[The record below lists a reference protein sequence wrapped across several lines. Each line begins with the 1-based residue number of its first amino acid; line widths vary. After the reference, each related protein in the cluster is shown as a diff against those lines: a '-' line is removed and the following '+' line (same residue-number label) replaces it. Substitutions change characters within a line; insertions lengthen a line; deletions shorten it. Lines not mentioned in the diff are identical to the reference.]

1 MRKQG
6 AGKFPA
12 LILYNEMMTVPGK
25 NLFSQIGNQTV
36 KNTCCKECADTLGNK
51 IRQNAEVMV
60 ENTFCLSKDAQTAGC
75 GGCSGQKYTSH
86 VWPVSYTHLDVYKRQ
101 GLYTCLQVLLCFFYE
116 ALYRAQ
122 GGMGHFP

>member
-36 KNTCCKECADTLGNK
+36 KNTCCKECTDTLGNK

-60 ENTFCLSKDAQTAGC
+60 ENTFCLSKDARVMYGSPETEIRE
-75 GGCSGQKYTSH
+75 SPEVISVNPSSRY
-86 VWPVSYTHLDVYKRQ
+86 
-101 GLYTCLQVLLCFFYE
+101 
-116 ALYRAQ
+116 
-122 GGMGHFP
+122 

>member
-12 LILYNEMMTVPGK
+12 LILYNEMMTVLGK

-36 KNTCCKECADTLGNK
+36 KNTCCKECTDTLGNK

-75 GGCSGQKYTSH
+75 GAAADKSIRVMYGSPETEIRESPEVISVNPSSRY
-86 VWPVSYTHLDVYKRQ
+86 
-101 GLYTCLQVLLCFFYE
+101 
-116 ALYRAQ
+116 
-122 GGMGHFP
+122 

>member
-60 ENTFCLSKDAQTAGC
+60 A
-75 GGCSGQKYTSH
+75 
-86 VWPVSYTHLDVYKRQ
+86 VSYTHLTLPTTERV
-101 GLYTCLQVLLCFFYE
+101 
-116 ALYRAQ
+116 
-122 GGMGHFP
+122 

>member
-36 KNTCCKECADTLGNK
+36 KNTCCKECTDTLGNK

-75 GGCSGQKYTSH
+75 GGCSGTK
-86 VWPVSYTHLDVYKRQ
+86 VYESCMAVRKLEIRESPEVISVNPSSR
-101 GLYTCLQVLLCFFYE
+101 Y
-116 ALYRAQ
+116 
-122 GGMGHFP
+122 

>member
-36 KNTCCKECADTLGNK
+36 KNTCCKECTDTLGNK
-51 IRQNAEVMV
+51 IRQNAEVMRWLQR
-60 ENTFCLSKDAQTAGC
+60 TK
-75 GGCSGQKYTSH
+75 
-86 VWPVSYTHLDVYKRQ
+86 VYESCMAVRK
-101 GLYTCLQVLLCFFYE
+101 LK
-116 ALYRAQ
+116 
-122 GGMGHFP
+122 

>member
-36 KNTCCKECADTLGNK
+36 KNTCCKECTDTLGNK

-60 ENTFCLSKDAQTAGC
+60 EHLLSEQGC
-75 GGCSGQKYTSH
+75 TDRRMR
-86 VWPVSYTHLDVYKRQ
+86 WPQRTKVYESCMAVRK
-101 GLYTCLQVLLCFFYE
+101 LK
-116 ALYRAQ
+116 
-122 GGMGHFP
+122 

>member
-36 KNTCCKECADTLGNK
+36 KN
-51 IRQNAEVMV
+51 IQI
-60 ENTFCLSKDAQTAGC
+60 
-75 GGCSGQKYTSH
+75 
-86 VWPVSYTHLDVYKRQ
+86 HLEIK
-101 GLYTCLQVLLCFFYE
+101 
-116 ALYRAQ
+116 
-122 GGMGHFP
+122 

>member
-1 MRKQG
+1 MMMTICQMIWERTNIKINQLINIEDGKQG

-36 KNTCCKECADTLGNK
+36 KNTCCKECTDTLGNK

-86 VWPVSYTHLDVYKRQ
+86 VWQS
-101 GLYTCLQVLLCFFYE
+101 GN
-116 ALYRAQ
+116 
-122 GGMGHFP
+122 

>member
-1 MRKQG
+1 MIWERTKNKSVINIEDEKTRGRKISC
-6 AGKFPA
+6 

-86 VWPVSYTHLDVYKRQ
+86 VWQS
-101 GLYTCLQVLLCFFYE
+101 GN
-116 ALYRAQ
+116 
-122 GGMGHFP
+122 

>member
-1 MRKQG
+1 MIWERTKNKSVINIEDEKTR

-86 VWPVSYTHLDVYKRQ
+86 VWQSETEIRESPEVISVNPSSRY
-101 GLYTCLQVLLCFFYE
+101 
-116 ALYRAQ
+116 
-122 GGMGHFP
+122 

>member
-12 LILYNEMMTVPGK
+12 LILYNEMMTVLGK

-36 KNTCCKECADTLGNK
+36 KNTCCKECTDTLGNK

-75 GGCSGQKYTSH
+75 GGCSGHCSSCGSAHAHHMDSH
-86 VWPVSYTHLDVYKRQ
+86 KTAKKH
-101 GLYTCLQVLLCFFYE
+101 
-116 ALYRAQ
+116 
-122 GGMGHFP
+122 

>member
-25 NLFSQIGNQTV
+25 NLFSQIGKQTV
-36 KNTCCKECADTLGNK
+36 KNTCCKECADTRGNK

-86 VWPVSYTHLDVYKRQ
+86 VWQS
-101 GLYTCLQVLLCFFYE
+101 GN
-116 ALYRAQ
+116 
-122 GGMGHFP
+122 

>member
-36 KNTCCKECADTLGNK
+36 KNTCCKECTDTLGNK

-60 ENTFCLSKDAQTAGC
+60 ENTFCLSKDAQTPDAVAAAD
-75 GGCSGQKYTSH
+75 K
-86 VWPVSYTHLDVYKRQ
+86 VYESCMAVRK
-101 GLYTCLQVLLCFFYE
+101 LK
-116 ALYRAQ
+116 
-122 GGMGHFP
+122 

>member
-36 KNTCCKECADTLGNK
+36 KNTCCKECTDTLGNK
-51 IRQNAEVMV
+51 IRQNAEVMMK
-60 ENTFCLSKDAQTAGC
+60 NTSCLCQNAQTSGC
-75 GGCSGQKYTSH
+75 GSCN
-86 VWPVSYTHLDVYKRQ
+86 RQ
-101 GLYTCLQVLLCFFYE
+101 NDACRV
-116 ALYRAQ
+116 
-122 GGMGHFP
+122 

>member
-36 KNTCCKECADTLGNK
+36 KNTCCKECTDTLGNK
-51 IRQNAEVMV
+51 IRQNPSLLNPSRKRRIAVGAGVDIAEVNRLVKQFEQM
-60 ENTFCLSKDAQTAGC
+60 KKMMKQMPGMMKK
-75 GGCSGQKYTSH
+75 GRRG
-86 VWPVSYTHLDVYKRQ
+86 
-101 GLYTCLQVLLCFFYE
+101 
-116 ALYRAQ
+116 
-122 GGMGHFP
+122 GGMFGKLPF

>member
-12 LILYNEMMTVPGK
+12 LILYNKMMTVPGK

-36 KNTCCKECADTLGNK
+36 KNTCCKECTDTLGNK

-86 VWPVSYTHLDVYKRQ
+86 LCKSEQ
-101 GLYTCLQVLLCFFYE
+101 QVLIEKWKRRIISDTSCQNGE
-116 ALYRAQ
+116 Q
-122 GGMGHFP
+122 

>member
-36 KNTCCKECADTLGNK
+36 KNTCCKECTDTLGNK
-51 IRQNAEVMV
+51 IRKIFRCTGA
-60 ENTFCLSKDAQTAGC
+60 SKNERVPC
-75 GGCSGQKYTSH
+75 PEPEGCSQEICEVEGRF
-86 VWPVSYTHLDVYKRQ
+86 L
-101 GLYTCLQVLLCFFYE
+101 
-116 ALYRAQ
+116 
-122 GGMGHFP
+122 